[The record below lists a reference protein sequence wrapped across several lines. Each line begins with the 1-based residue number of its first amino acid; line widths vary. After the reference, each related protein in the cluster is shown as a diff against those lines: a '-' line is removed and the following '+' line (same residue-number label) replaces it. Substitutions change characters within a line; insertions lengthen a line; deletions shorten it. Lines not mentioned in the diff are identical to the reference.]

1 MTPYDPLGLPAGAES
16 LDPTLLSLI
25 EGLKLGGSATAAA
38 VRAACAWCEEEG
50 YLSPAELM
58 ELGSDQEFVS
68 ALGLKPKKAQLL
80 LKRIAELPPADAG
93 KV

>member
-1 MTPYDPLGLPAGAES
+1 MGNEQSAPAGPAETS
-16 LDPTLLSLI
+16 DATVQP
-25 EGLKLGGSATAAA
+25 GGPQHAAA